1 MVQGYFTLKEAAEA
15 TGLSEDDLKGRA
27 QRKEIRS
34 FQDRGTL
41 RFRIQDVQEL
51 QRQLMGGSDVDFQT
65 VVPEAPVEAP
75 RSGRLGGPKSG
86 PKTPPSGP
94 KSGKL
99 PPASSEEVLDFE
111 LDDSIDIGREP
122 IDLHG
127 SSARSKSRL
136 SGAGPKSGAAPK
148 TPKRFST
155 GSDSDVKLVPDVT
168 APREPNTSDSDV
180 RLDDLG
186 PSTGGSSKRLSNS
199 GRLKGK
205 HGPSPADS
213 GVRLVPMGEESPAS
227 PDDATLTDQP
237 IAFAGEGAGHHE
249 PPTSRASENILH
261 TEEIDLDAEALK
273 RDAAGKKPK
282 SGKNMHAAPK
292 TPRTPKPSPFELSD
306 DGETHG
312 SERKHTDFE
321 LPPPAGDEDFSLE
334 LTDDSLD
341 LGAEPR
347 PSGAPASG
355 INLSR
360 PTDAGVSL
368 ESDDEGS
375 SDFELTLDDAPS
387 HKTPKPSRTKPPTS
401 PDESDFELTLDYS
414 DEGVAPKADE
424 GSGEFELSLDDG
436 SPAAAEEGSSEFELT
451 LDDGGA
457 AAKEDSSGE
466 RDIFETDFE
475 LPSLEEGAEEA
486 TIDAGSSDFELAL
499 DDSDIATE
507 DESGSQVI
515 ALDEGEYA
523 DDGEQTV
530 TGDYGDVEE
539 ELDEEGAPVR
549 EKVVVEEVIR
559 DRWIRPAPWGIL
571 PTIFMLPCTVVM
583 ILIGIMTFE
592 MVASGSGYHSSGVL
606 TKAIA
611 AQILPNGAK
620 TR

>member
-1 MVQGYFTLKEAAEA
+1 MAAN
-15 TGLSEDDLKGRA
+15 
-27 QRKEIRS
+27 RS
-34 FQDRGTL
+34 TCKAR
-41 RFRIQDVQEL
+41 RPAA
-51 QRQLMGGSDVDFQT
+51 S
-65 VVPEAPVEAP
+65 PVSAW
-75 RSGRLGGPKSG
+75 RGPKSG
-86 PKTPPSGP
+86 PKSG
-94 KSGKL
+94 G
-99 PPASSEEVLDFE
+99 
-111 LDDSIDIGREP
+111 
-122 IDLHG
+122 
-127 SSARSKSRL
+127 
-136 SGAGPKSGAAPK
+136 APK
-148 TPKRFST
+148 TPRRLSS
-155 GSDSDVKLVPDVT
+155 GSDSDVKLVADVST
-168 APREPNTSDSDV
+168 PREPNSSDSDV

-186 PSTGGSSKRLSNS
+186 PSTGTSSKRLSAS
-199 GRLKGK
+199 GRRKSKL
-205 HGPSPADS
+205 GPSPADS
-213 GVRLVPMGEESPAS
+213 GVRLVPMADEEPAGG
-227 PDDATLTDQP
+227 DEATLTDQP
-237 IAFAGEGAGHHE
+237 IAFAPEAPAHRE
-249 PPTSRASENILH
+249 LPASRASDNILQ
-261 TEEIDLDAEALK
+261 TEEIDLDAEELK
-273 RDAAGKKPK
+273 RDATEKKSK
-282 SGKNMHAAPK
+282 SGKNMQVAPK

-334 LTDDSLD
+334 LSDDSLD
-341 LGAEPR
+341 LGAEPG
-347 PSGAPASG
+347 PTGAPASG
-355 INLSR
+355 INLGR

-368 ESDDEGS
+368 ESADEGS

-387 HKTPKPSRTKPPTS
+387 HRTPKPSRAKPPAS
-401 PDESDFELTLDYS
+401 SDESDFELTLDY
-414 DEGVAPKADE
+414 DEGAVAKDDS

-457 AAKEDSSGE
+457 AGKEDSSGE

-475 LPSLEEGAEEA
+475 LPSLEEGSEEA

-499 DDSDIATE
+499 DDSDIATD

-530 TGDYGDVEE
+530 TGEYGDVEE
-539 ELDEEGAPVR
+539 EYDEEGAPVR

-592 MVASGSGYHSSGVL
+592 MVASGGGFHSSGVL

-611 AQILPNGAK
+611 AQVLPDSAK
-620 TR
+620 NVK